1 MKEKK
6 GKNKKVYHLYICVRS
21 CTTDGGEVETGR
33 LVRIQGKASFSELR
47 ERMAELIELDCNLK
61 VKSLAITSINVLPK
75 ELYEMLSEG
84 ENFAV
89 PKQDA
94 DEAEIERGRIN

>member
-6 GKNKKVYHLYICVRS
+6 EKNKKVYHLFICVRS
-21 CTTDGGEVETGR
+21 HTTDGEVETGR
-33 LVRIQGKASFSELR
+33 LVRIRGKASFPELR
-47 ERMAELIELDCNLK
+47 AGLIELIESECNLK

-84 ENFAV
+84 EKFAV
-89 PKQDA
+89 HKQDE
-94 DEAEIERGRIN
+94 D